1 MQVNVNPEGGVPKLP
16 VAEAYLSVFGVHGD
30 LQRDSMFHGGPFRA
44 VSLFSLELID
54 ALRAEG
60 HPIAPGTTGENLTVS
75 GLDWE
80 RLALGD
86 RLRAG
91 GEVWLELTDYAAPC
105 ATIAESFVQWNVTRI
120 AQYVR
125 PGWSRLYAAV
135 LQEGVVRPGDEVEWQ
150 PRPPRGWSEPDAD

>member
-1 MQVNVNPEGGVPKLP
+1 MGRVMQVNVNPEGSVPKLP
-16 VAEAYLSVFGVHGD
+16 VAEAYLLGFGVHAD

-91 GEVWLELTDYAAPC
+91 GEVWLELTD
-105 ATIAESFVQWNVTRI
+105 
-120 AQYVR
+120 
-125 PGWSRLYAAV
+125 
-135 LQEGVVRPGDEVEWQ
+135 
-150 PRPPRGWSEPDAD
+150 